1 MHRSSIERKSH
12 PRIKSHQH
20 LHAAYCCPR
29 GPRPPR
35 PPPGAAGAGNVKE
48 WCWNES
54 GEVQGQQGE
63 RFIEGGSW
71 VDQKYVFGSADARQ
85 AFDRSAS
92 NGIRLVKFI
101 DEPERVLMGPMTR
114 VFTDYM
120 HAKVA
125 TDSEFKT
132 YARLYAYDKLP
143 LNAIVES
150 SKEEP
155 YWTKQKIT
163 FDAAYNNERMIAY
176 LFLPKNASPPFQTM
190 VYFPGLN
197 VQVATNSTDLIDTE
211 IFSFLVRSGRAVIYP
226 IYKGT
231 YERGTGKSIPRGTMA
246 HRDFRIEQF
255 KDFGRSIDYL
265 EMRNDIDSKKI
276 GFYGLSWGG
285 GMGAHFPALEER
297 IKLNILVH
305 GGLRMEPALP
315 EVDQINFV
323 TRVKVLT
330 LMLSGIYDFDF
341 RPETSQIPMFNLLGT
356 PAADKKRITYEVGH
370 QFLPE
375 QFPKDA
381 LPWLDKYFGPVIP
394 AKKTER

>member
-1 MHRSSIERKSH
+1 
-12 PRIKSHQH
+12 
-20 LHAAYCCPR
+20 
-29 GPRPPR
+29 
-35 PPPGAAGAGNVKE
+35 
-48 WCWNES
+48 
-54 GEVQGQQGE
+54 
-63 RFIEGGSW
+63 
-71 VDQKYVFGSADARQ
+71 
-85 AFDRSAS
+85 
-92 NGIRLVKFI
+92 
-101 DEPERVLMGPMTR
+101 MGPVTR
-114 VFTDYM
+114 VFTDYV

-143 LNAIVES
+143 LNAVVES

-190 VYFPGLN
+190 VYFPGLG

-231 YERGTGKSIPRGTMA
+231 YERGTGKFIPRGTMA
-246 HRDFRIEQF
+246 HRDSRIEQF

-265 EMRNDIDSKKI
+265 ETRNDIDSKKI

-285 GMGAHFPALEER
+285 GMGAQFPALEER

-305 GGLRMEPALP
+305 SGLRMEPALP

-323 TRVKVLT
+323 TRVKL
-330 LMLSGIYDFDF
+330 D
-341 RPETSQIPMFNLLGT
+341 
-356 PAADKKRITYEVGH
+356 ADAQRH
-370 QFLPE
+370 LR
-375 QFPKDA
+375 
-381 LPWLDKYFGPVIP
+381 L
-394 AKKTER
+394 